1 MEKVSKEKWVNL
13 LRSKNTED
21 RKTVQAADKIEQQ
34 KRLSSEEFLKVY
46 KNIWKERPSVKFQN
60 PNYWNKNVHLLKDDP

>member
-1 MEKVSKEKWVNL
+1 VEKVSKEKWVNL

-21 RKTVQAADKIEQQ
+21 KKTVQAADKIEQQ

-46 KNIWKERPSVKFQN
+46 KNIWKEGPSVKFQN